1 MAMTPIMSVDGP
13 DVVKAD
19 PPPGAELDIPLRG
32 LRLSEVATSGR
43 LFELDRLEA
52 YYRGTQDSGKM
63 YDWDGQLMGYG
74 GEADIKPGWYVP
86 MKRRRPAARYDMGRL
101 IVSRLTAMVFGEG
114 RFPEL
119 SVEGDEDAE
128 DYCKALVN
136 ASRLPA
142 RMVEARNLGG
152 AIGTACMSFAFKR
165 GNPRVEVHNAKTI
178 TVLSWADEDERVVK
192 AVLKA
197 YAYPRQV
204 FDPAS
209 GKLKRVNYYY
219 ARYWDQ
225 EREIVWKPI
234 PQSVAATQRWQ
245 AYPSKSVTHNF
256 GFCPFYWVQN
266 IAESDQ
272 PDGGSDY
279 EGLTENF
286 DQINQLLSAK
296 VRGVK
301 ANCDPTLVVK
311 MDPAMNDGSSVRK
324 GSDNAIFSPGGAD
337 YLTLDSGAMKA
348 AADTME
354 KLRAYSL
361 DVAGVVLADADKISG
376 AAQSA
381 QAMRIL
387 YAPMLA
393 KCDLLREQYGTF
405 GLKRIILG
413 MLEAARKL
421 KGEVVID
428 EATGETLAN
437 AINLPPRVM
446 AQESADAE
454 GDAVKAM
461 VERTPG
467 ASSDLSLN
475 WSPYFQPTWGDIKQ
489 ATDAVLAANGGKA
502 TISLKT
508 GIAALADMYGV
519 TDVDEEEHSLQR
531 EADEAVRRA
540 QESMMLGGPEPAYT
554 TEDDASVA
562 AVDGG
567 TERQAEDE

>member
-1 MAMTPIMSVDGP
+1 MTPIMSVSGP

-32 LRLSEVATSGR
+32 LRLTEVASSNR

-52 YYRGTQDSGKM
+52 YYRGTQDNGKQ

-74 GEADIKPGWYVP
+74 GEADIRPGWYVP
-86 MKRRRPAARYDMGRL
+86 LKRRRPAARYDMGRL
-101 IVSRLTAMVFGEG
+101 IVSRLTSMVFGEG

-119 SVEGDEDAE
+119 SIDGDEDAE
-128 DYCKALVN
+128 DYVKALVD

-152 AIGTACMSFAFKR
+152 AIGTACMSFAFKA

-178 TVLSWADEDERVVK
+178 TVLSWADEDERVCK

-197 YAYPRQV
+197 YAYPRQI

-219 ARYWDQ
+219 ARYWDT

-234 PQSVAATQRWQ
+234 PQSVAQTQRWQ

-272 PDGGSDY
+272 PDGASDY

-296 VRGVK
+296 IRGIK

-311 MDPAMNDGSSVRK
+311 MDPANNDGSSVRK
-324 GSDNAIFSPGGAD
+324 GSDNAIFSPGGAQ
-337 YLTLDSGAMKA
+337 YLTLDGQSMKA

-421 KGEVVID
+421 KGEVVVD
-428 EATGETLAN
+428 EQTGETLAN
-437 AINLPPRVM
+437 AIHLPPKIVERE
-446 AQESADAE
+446 ADDAE
-454 GDAVKAM
+454 ADTIKAM
-461 VERTPG
+461 VERQPG
-467 ASSDLSLN
+467 ESSDLALN
-475 WSPYFQPTWGDIKQ
+475 WAPYFQPTWGDIKQ
-489 ATDAVLAANGGKA
+489 ATDAVLAANGQKP
-502 TISLKT
+502 TISQKT
-508 GIAALADMYGV
+508 GISAIADMYGIA
-519 TDVDEEEHSLQR
+519 DVDEEKR
-531 EADEAVRRA
+531 KIDAEADAAVKRA
-540 QESMMLGGPEPAYT
+540 QESMMMGGPEPDYT
-554 TEDDASVA
+554 TDDDASVA
-562 AVDGG
+562 PVNGG
-567 TERQAEDE
+567 PEAEEQG